1 MFALQY
7 VDRPGTGYGGY
18 VVNDGTH
25 TVFIAASTSSDIG
38 KLYRWLGKGD
48 MAKGRDEY
56 HSNALTLPDV
66 SLNAAQYNAMVNPMS
81 KGNEVTYTK
90 EG

>member
-1 MFALQY
+1 VFAIQY
-7 VDRPGTGYGGY
+7 VDRPGNGYGGY

-25 TVFIAASTSSDIG
+25 TVFIAATTSSDIG

-56 HSNALTLPDV
+56 QSDALTLPSV
-66 SLNAAQYNAMVNPMS
+66 SLNPMQYNDMVNPMS
-81 KGNEVTYTK
+81 KGNEVAYIK